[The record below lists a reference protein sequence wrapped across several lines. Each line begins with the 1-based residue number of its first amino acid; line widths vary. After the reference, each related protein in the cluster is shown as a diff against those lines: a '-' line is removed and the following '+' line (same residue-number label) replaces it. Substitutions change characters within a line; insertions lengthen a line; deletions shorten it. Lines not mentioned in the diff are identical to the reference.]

1 MQAGIGM
8 GVLVEQLPGAEKF
21 MPVPKPVSPI
31 TRQACGASSAKRSA
45 GGSAR

>member
-8 GVLVEQLPGAEKF
+8 GVLLEQLPGAEKF

-31 TRQACGASSAKRSA
+31 TRQACGASSANARP